1 MLEEIVKKIAE
12 NFPDD
17 PSQPSLVLSAL
28 KNGKYY
34 GSVVRYTESFGGG
47 KQVTFKT
54 MKDTVDE
61 VLKAIME
68 VL

>member
-1 MLEEIVKKIAE
+1 MLEDIVKKIAE

-17 PSQPSLVLSAL
+17 PSQPSLVLSVL

-47 KQVTFKT
+47 KQVAFKCVA
-54 MKDTVDE
+54 DTVDE
-61 VLKAIME
+61 ILKKIEE